1 MSVVISNARA
11 CLVIGILQIVA
22 LASGCA
28 TFDTARHLVGAA
40 PQPREALTLEQ
51 LEAAERDVSKAQLA
65 VEDVMMELAI
75 AERHVAE
82 KKRELA
88 AARRVITADRGL
100 IAEVERLSEDTINM
114 VKSVIAEAGDAAEGS
129 SGPPPTR

>member
-11 CLVIGILQIVA
+11 CLVIGFLQIVA

-100 IAEVERLSEDTINM
+100 IVEVERLSEDTINM

>member
-1 MSVVISNARA
+1 MSRYRNPAD
-11 CLVIGILQIVA
+11 VA

-65 VEDVMMELAI
+65 VEDAMMELAI

-82 KKRELA
+82 KKHELA
-88 AARRVITADRGL
+88 AARRVITP
-100 IAEVERLSEDTINM
+100 T
-114 VKSVIAEAGDAAEGS
+114 EAS
-129 SGPPPTR
+129 SPRWNASPRTRST

>member
-1 MSVVISNARA
+1 MSRYRNPAD
-11 CLVIGILQIVA
+11 VA

-40 PQPREALTLEQ
+40 PQPREALTLEP

-65 VEDVMMELAI
+65 VEDAMMELAI

-88 AARRVITADRGL
+88 ATRRVITADRGL

>member
-65 VEDVMMELAI
+65 VEDTMELAI
-75 AERHVAE
+75 AERHVTE

-88 AARRVITADRGL
+88 ATRRVITADLGL
-100 IAEVERLSEDTINM
+100 ITEVERL
-114 VKSVIAEAGDAAEGS
+114 
-129 SGPPPTR
+129 PRTRSTWSRA

>member
-11 CLVIGILQIVA
+11 CLAIGILQIVT

-51 LEAAERDVSKAQLA
+51 LEAAERDVSKAQLG
-65 VEDVMMELAI
+65 VEDAMMELAI
-75 AERHVAE
+75 AERHV
-82 KKRELA
+82 KK
-88 AARRVITADRGL
+88 ARASRHPQSDHRRPKPHHRGGTP
-100 IAEVERLSEDTINM
+100 SEDTINV
-114 VKSVIAEAGDAAEGS
+114 VKSVIADAGDAAEGS
-129 SGPPPTR
+129 SGPSPTR

>member
-11 CLVIGILQIVA
+11 CLVIGILQIVT

-51 LEAAERDVSKAQLA
+51 LEAAERDVSKAQLG
-65 VEDVMMELAI
+65 VEDAMMELAI

-82 KKRELA
+82 KKPELA
-88 AARRVITADRGL
+88 ATRRVITADRGL
-100 IAEVERLSEDTINM
+100 ITEVERL
-114 VKSVIAEAGDAAEGS
+114 
-129 SGPPPTR
+129 PRTRSTWSRA

>member
-11 CLVIGILQIVA
+11 CLVIGIGILQIVT

-51 LEAAERDVSKAQLA
+51 LEAAERDVSKA
-65 VEDVMMELAI
+65 
-75 AERHVAE
+75 
-82 KKRELA
+82 
-88 AARRVITADRGL
+88 
-100 IAEVERLSEDTINM
+100 
-114 VKSVIAEAGDAAEGS
+114 
-129 SGPPPTR
+129 

>member
-1 MSVVISNARA
+1 MSRYRNPAD
-11 CLVIGILQIVA
+11 VA

-28 TFDTARHLVGAA
+28 TFDTARHLVGAS

-65 VEDVMMELAI
+65 VEDGMMELAI

-88 AARRVITADRGL
+88 AARRVSTADRGL
-100 IAEVERLSEDTINM
+100 IAEVDLR
-114 VKSVIAEAGDAAEGS
+114 
-129 SGPPPTR
+129 TRSTWSRA

>member
-1 MSVVISNARA
+1 M
-11 CLVIGILQIVA
+11 
-22 LASGCA
+22 
-28 TFDTARHLVGAA
+28 
-40 PQPREALTLEQ
+40 
-51 LEAAERDVSKAQLA
+51 EAAERDVSKAQLA
-65 VEDVMMELAI
+65 VEDAMMELAI

-88 AARRVITADRGL
+88 ATRRVITADRGL